1 MAKIIKMK
9 NLLNETRIGVGIQTM
24 KDNPPFVTPK
34 QLKEVGAAPLYKKHV
49 KSIDKQRDQI
59 GRETLKFVDLLRKK
73 GLRDA
78 GDQLLDS
85 YKENIVKFGKD
96 LKQIVRKLV

>member
-9 NLLNETRIGVGIQTM
+9 NLLNEKRIGVGIQTM
-24 KDNPPFVTPK
+24 KDNPPFK
-34 QLKEVGAAPLYKKHV
+34 IKEVGAAPLYKKHV

-73 GLRDA
+73 GLGDA

-85 YKENIVKFGKD
+85 YKENIIKFGKD